1 MKSDGFLFD
10 DAAVEAQPAAAA
22 DSDGPW
28 LILIVDDDPEVHAV
42 TRLTLGKLVF
52 KGRGVAF
59 RSAFSAAEG
68 RTLLEADADIAVVLL
83 DVVME
88 TDDAGLRLVREIRND
103 LGNRAV
109 RIILRT
115 GQPGQAPEEDV
126 IVRYDINDY
135 KSKTELT
142 AQKLFTTV
150 VAALRG
156 YEDIRALE
164 SNRLGLQQIID
175 CTDSLFRLHSLRQF
189 SRGVLLQLAAFVH
202 AGPNGILCVQRNV
215 SGEGDPEVADQREV
229 CVLAGVGRYAEAVTR
244 ALYDSGIDPVIGGV
258 IDAAFDR
265 KSSQYSRDY
274 TVLYIPV
281 PEGPE
286 LAAYIHSHRALGED
300 DRRLLEVFVSKMA
313 IGFANVRL
321 YEDLQAANERLELRV
336 AARTRELEEAN
347 RRLEELAY
355 TDPLTGALNRRSFM
369 EGAAREVERAR
380 RYQRPLSVVMFD
392 LDHFKSLNDT
402 YGHLAG
408 DDVLRTVVARTR
420 QVLRDSDI
428 LGRYGGEEFAI
439 LLPETPKELARQ
451 VAERL
456 RQAMAAQPMIADG
469 SAVAVTISLG
479 VSELDPSEDAIGNT
493 LRRADDAMYDAKE
506 SGRDRVCQ
514 R

>member
-10 DAAVEAQPAAAA
+10 GAEAENRPASAVPAV
-22 DSDGPW
+22 GPW
-28 LILIVDDDPEVHAV
+28 LILIVDDDPEVHSV

-52 KGRGVAF
+52 KGRGGAF
-59 RSAFSAAEG
+59 RSAFSGAEG
-68 RTLLEADADIAVVLL
+68 RALLEAEPEIAVILL

-88 TDDAGLRLVREIRND
+88 TDDAGLRLVREIRED
-103 LGNRAV
+103 MQNRAV

-126 IVRYDINDY
+126 IVSYDINDY

-156 YEDIRALE
+156 FEDIRALE

-202 AGPNGILCVQRNV
+202 AGPNGILCVQRTV
-215 SGEGDPEVADQREV
+215 PGCLATGRETEV

-244 ALYDSGIDPVIGGV
+244 TLTTSGVDPAISAV
-258 IDAAFDR
+258 IDAVFEKRA
-265 KSSQYSRDY
+265 SQYSPEY

-286 LAAYIHSHRALGED
+286 LAAYIHSHRALTED
-300 DRRLLEVFVSKMA
+300 DRRLLEVFTSKMA
-313 IGFANVRL
+313 IGFANIRL
-321 YEDLQAANERLELRV
+321 YEDLQAANERLEQRV

-355 TDPLTGALNRRSFM
+355 TDPLTGTLNRRSFM
-369 EGAAREVERAR
+369 EGATREVERAR

-408 DDVLRTVVARTR
+408 DDVLRTVVSRSR

-439 LLPETPKELARQ
+439 LLPETPRDLAGQ

-456 RQAMAAQPMIADG
+456 RQAIAAQPMIADG
-469 SAVAVTISLG
+469 IAVAVTVSLG
-479 VSELDPSEDAIGNT
+479 VSELDPAEDAIGNT

-506 SGRDRVCQ
+506 SGRNRVCL